1 MMIEMRM
8 KRDIWVIKS
17 ILLYA
22 HVLVQDPKEDENK
35 FFFYE
40 KILPTEIKE
49 MEIFM
54 SSKLLN

>member
-1 MMIEMRM
+1 MH
-8 KRDIWVIKS
+8 S
-17 ILLYA
+17 
-22 HVLVQDPKEDENK
+22 VLVQDPKEDENK